1 MNVRRRVRAAFAAA
15 AVVVFGVEALH
26 WARHGTEDVLRGTYP
41 FPSVDRDL
49 EPIFVRDRSVG
60 RGERRFVERTVWSLD
75 RREIARS
82 RREAAD
88 IFRSTGSDR
97 MWVANSYGSVRG
109 GPDRTWNAPT
119 FFGEPFLRSS
129 PTAWVLRALRECRPT
144 WSWAWEGGAFVARSR
159 TGGGVV
165 AAIGPVGVRAT
176 IEALGEDRFGE
187 LTFQAEWTSHQSW
200 RSFRVALVDDAHER
214 LVTLA
219 MDRTTDD
226 LSIPPPVSVT
236 LQPIVPEIPPP
247 SPDAPDARWR
257 DELRPLESPGRVR
270 WIDREGRMRADVRL
284 DPGEQ
289 VLGATVLPLP
299 GEAAVSPLDSAQRRV
314 ALWVYTLRP
323 GDDRFSSPIRAR
335 IQRLGRPERCLDYDW
350 RPTGAWQQTL
360 EALACVPLALRPAP
374 SAIASFLST
383 LPQDARK
390 ADVWWWRDPAVAGG
404 HRPLALAA
412 NLLVALACGW
422 FALRLGRRHCATPT
436 KARLC
441 AAVGLLAG
449 PIGLLWL
456 RLTVVRA
463 ATDAVAGSRRSL
475 ALDVSPSSS
484 APWPVAAPKGH
495 ELIHPVEVSSTS

>member
-1 MNVRRRVRAAFAAA
+1 MSVRRRVREAFVAV
-15 AVVVFGVEALH
+15 AVVVFGVEGLH
-26 WARHGTEDVLRGTYP
+26 WARHGAEDVLRATYP
-41 FPSVDRDL
+41 SGAVDRDL

-60 RGERRFVERTVWSLD
+60 RGEHRFVERTSWSLD
-75 RREIARS
+75 RREISRS
-82 RREAAD
+82 RLEVAD
-88 IFRSTGSDR
+88 VVGSTGLDR
-97 MWVANSYGSVRG
+97 IGFGDSYGSIRRG
-109 GPDRTWNAPT
+109 PARTWNTPT

-159 TGGGVV
+159 TSGSVV

-187 LTFQAEWTSHQSW
+187 LTFQAQWTSHQSW

-226 LSIPPPVSVT
+226 LSLPPPVSVT
-236 LQPIVPEIPPP
+236 LQPIVSEIPPP
-247 SPDAPDARWR
+247 SPDASDARWR

-284 DPGEQ
+284 DAGEQ
-289 VLGATVLPLP
+289 VLGASVLPLP
-299 GEAAVSPLDSAQRRV
+299 GEATASPLESAQRRV
-314 ALWVYTLRP
+314 ALWIHTLRP
-323 GDDRFSSPIRAR
+323 SDDRFAKTIRAR
-335 IQRLGRPERCLDYDW
+335 IQRLGRPERRLDYDW

-383 LPQDARK
+383 LPQDARE

-422 FALRLGRRHCATPT
+422 FALRLGRRHCATSAG
-436 KARLC
+436 ARAC
-441 AAVGLLAG
+441 AALGSIAG
-449 PIGLLWL
+449 PLGLLWL

-463 ATDAVAGSRRSL
+463 ATDAVAGARRSL
-475 ALDVSPSSS
+475 ALDVSPSSPT
-484 APWPVAAPKGH
+484 PWPAPAPTGAELLDPVATPAP
-495 ELIHPVEVSSTS
+495 